1 MKDYYKILEVS
12 ENSSLDEIKK
22 SYRNLSKKYHPDVNP
37 DGSEKFKEIAEAYE
51 TLGDPQKKASYD
63 GMKNNPFGSF
73 SNMFD
78 FGFNK
83 QQRKSSPDKI
93 VKIQINPIES
103 YLSAEKTIQYM
114 RENHCEPCNGK
125 GGDRIACKTCNGA
138 GFQVKTFGN
147 GFIIQQ
153 MRTTCQSCGGA
164 GYSLTNICYMC
175 GGKGSKSAVNSV
187 NIKIP
192 HSADNGNFIKLP
204 NMGDFHQGEYGDLV
218 VQIELVNKDGFE
230 KMNNDLIYNLFL
242 SKDNLNDDKY
252 TIPHPDGELS
262 ITAPK
267 YFDTSKPLRI
277 RGRGYKNGDMY
288 VKLNVKF
295 QRSE

>member
-37 DGSEKFKEIAEAYE
+37 EGSEKFKEIAEAYE

-83 QQRKSSPDKI
+83 QQRKSTPDKI

>member
-37 DGSEKFKEIAEAYE
+37 EGSEKFKEIAEAYE